1 MSHELPEPLKPSM
14 PSTDRVD
21 QMDMEGARLAIRSF
35 LTALGH
41 KVDSDGLR
49 DTPRRV
55 SEAFV
60 QMTAGYFEHPEKL
73 LSVTF
78 EAEKYDEIVA
88 LADISF
94 VSMCEHHLLPFT
106 GKAGVAYVPKAKVVG
121 LSKLARVVDV
131 YARRLQ
137 LQERLTKQ
145 VAEAIAKYLDPI
157 AVAVVIEAEH
167 SCMTCRGAMKPG
179 AVMRT
184 SSMQGTFRTN
194 PAARAEALRLL
205 GV

>member
-1 MSHELPEPLKPSM
+1 MTPKVQEAPKPL
-14 PSTDRVD
+14 
-21 QMDMEGARLAIRSF
+21 DMAEARHAVRAL
-35 LTALGH
+35 LVALGH
-41 KVDSDGLR
+41 DPMSDGLK

-55 SEAFV
+55 TEAFAE
-60 QMTAGYFEHPEKL
+60 MTAGYFADPAKL
-73 LSVTF
+73 LAVSF

-88 LADISF
+88 LANISF

-106 GKAGVAYVPKAKVVG
+106 GRAGVAYIPRDKVVG

-131 YARRLQ
+131 YARRFQ

-145 VAEAIAKYLDPI
+145 IAEAIDIHLAPR

-167 SCMTCRGAMKPG
+167 SCMTCRGVMKQG

-184 SSMQGTFRTN
+184 SCLTGGFQTD

-205 GV
+205 EMR